1 MPSLSE
7 MEIKNIKEV
16 ILEDVPVKVIDGINV
31 TPVPPLNITI
41 GLGANAEYFGHETW
55 GKQYLDA
62 VHRDQEFID
71 RWNEATGSWD
81 NKIVVDIGCGPGNV
95 FASLG
100 GKPKLLIGI
109 DISFGALK
117 MAKDLGYT
125 PLLADAQELPLRSGF
140 ADIVVIN
147 ATLHHVDNMEAVLS
161 EAARLVKPGGI
172 LVTDQDTQLSA
183 MNFKGLGY
191 QMWMIRYLI
200 YRLTKRGGHASKY
213 EQRCAIAGEVHQVC
227 GDGVTHELY
236 HSVLDEQNF
245 DVKVYPHNN
254 TLGSEVLNGNMGRA
268 NLKYRLAQRLSGM
281 NPENPSSALSLMC
294 VAHKKTT

>member
-254 TLGSEVLNGNMGRA
+254 TLGSEVFNGNMGRA

>member
-1 MPSLSE
+1 
-7 MEIKNIKEV
+7 MEIKSIKEV
-16 ILEDVPVKVIDGINV
+16 ILEDVSVKVVDGINV

-71 RWNEATGSWD
+71 RWNKATGSWD

-200 YRLTKRGGHASKY
+200 YRLTKRGGHASTY

-254 TLGSEVLNGNMGRA
+254 TLGSEVFEGNMGRA
-268 NLKYRLAQRLSGM
+268 NIKYRLAQRLSGM
-281 NPENPSSALSLMC
+281 NPANPSSALSLMC
-294 VAHKKTT
+294 VAHKNQHE